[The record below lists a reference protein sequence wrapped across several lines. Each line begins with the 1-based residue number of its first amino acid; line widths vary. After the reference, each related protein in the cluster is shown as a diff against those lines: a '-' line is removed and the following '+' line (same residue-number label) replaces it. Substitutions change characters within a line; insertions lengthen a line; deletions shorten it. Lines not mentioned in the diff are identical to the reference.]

1 VALMPGNYNKH
12 LDEFGFC
19 ECGSKRSGIEPMALE
34 SKNQYGRWTTSEVP
48 ACADCF
54 GLL

>member
-1 VALMPGNYNKH
+1 MCN
-12 LDEFGFC
+12 
-19 ECGSKRSGIEPMALE
+19 CGSQRSGIEPMSFE
-34 SKNQYGRWTTSEVP
+34 FQDEITGRYFHDEVP